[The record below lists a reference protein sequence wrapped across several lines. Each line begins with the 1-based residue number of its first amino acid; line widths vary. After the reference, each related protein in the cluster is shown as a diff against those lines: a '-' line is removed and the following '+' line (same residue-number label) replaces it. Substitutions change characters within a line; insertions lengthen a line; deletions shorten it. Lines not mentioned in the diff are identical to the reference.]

1 MPFGVR
7 AGADGGQVGAH
18 HRGRLEVPQTGA
30 FVRLVAEGAVEGFA
44 RIVLD
49 GGNRHVGGDDPAGGS
64 EHLEVEG
71 GLQVRL
77 VEHGVDAAR
86 VRHLELGVQVDVA
99 IGRVD
104 RAVQALAGVGV
115 TALGFDGDLVLLLEV
130 GQFDAVV
137 LEGHGW
143 VQGLAVEV
151 DGCHFVGDQVEEGR
165 RTRLRVEADERLGTE
180 VLRADRQVKV
190 DVIVNRRFDNGLT
203 FFGFNTSE
211 IRTGHDFNY
220 SLRSSL
226 DNPDYLVS
234 TVSTSW
240 AMSATTGTIIGLRC
254 SWRATQLPSVR
265 RMVCCSL

>member
-1 MPFGVR
+1 M
-7 AGADGGQVGAH
+7 
-18 HRGRLEVPQTGA
+18 
-30 FVRLVAEGAVEGFA
+30 
-44 RIVLD
+44 
-49 GGNRHVGGDDPAGGS
+49 
-64 EHLEVEG
+64 
-71 GLQVRL
+71 
-77 VEHGVDAAR
+77 
-86 VRHLELGVQVDVA
+86 
-99 IGRVD
+99 
-104 RAVQALAGVGV
+104 QALAGVGV

-151 DGCHFVGDQVEEGR
+151 DGCHFVGNQVEEGR